1 MIVGAFIFVAL
12 ILLML
17 VALIPSRIWI
27 ACGIAVALVAI
38 IGLKERL
45 AGRNF

>member
-1 MIVGAFIFVAL
+1 LLLAAL
-12 ILLML
+12 TPTK
-17 VALIPSRIWI
+17 AWLIG
-27 ACGIAVALVAI
+27 GIAVALIAI